1 MTQIFFMCNHLNVM
15 SRSKNGALT
24 FCNRTKLFQLIYN
37 NLCFELYEWE
47 LDALKEYIEQLDIP
61 YWEKQLKNWN
71 QQRKIPI
78 SVGKKHFIILMN
90 KEEVCEILSLLNF
103 EKQKVQLLSHDEID
117 YQFIEN

>member
-1 MTQIFFMCNHLNVM
+1 M
-15 SRSKNGALT
+15 LT

-47 LDALKEYIEQLDIP
+47 LEALKEYIEQLDIP
-61 YWEKQLKNWN
+61 YWEKHLKHWS

-78 SVGKKHFIILMN
+78 SVGKKHFIILVN
-90 KEEVCEILSLLNF
+90 KEEVTELLSLLRF
-103 EKQKVQLLSHDEID
+103 EKQKVKLLSHEEID

>member
-1 MTQIFFMCNHLNVM
+1 MTQIVFMCRYLNVM
-15 SRSKNGALT
+15 NRSKNGVLT
-24 FCNRTKLFQLIYN
+24 FCNHTKLFQLIYN

-47 LDALKEYIEQLDIP
+47 LEALKEYINQLDIP

-78 SVGKKHFIILMN
+78 SVGKKHFIILVN
-90 KEEVCEILSLLNF
+90 KEEVDELLSLLRLEEQNV
-103 EKQKVQLLSHDEID
+103 KLLSHDEID

>member
-1 MTQIFFMCNHLNVM
+1 MAQFYFMCSYLNVM
-15 SRSKNGALT
+15 SRSKNGVLT

-47 LDALKEYIEQLDIP
+47 LDALKKYIEQLDIP

-90 KEEVCEILSLLNF
+90 KEEICEILSLLNF
-103 EKQKVQLLSHDEID
+103 EKQKVPLLSHDEID

>member
-1 MTQIFFMCNHLNVM
+1 MCRFLNVM
-15 SRSKNGALT
+15 SRSKNGVLT

-47 LDALKEYIEQLDIP
+47 LEALKDYIENLDIP
-61 YWEKQLKNWN
+61 YWENQLKNWS

-78 SVGKKHFIILMN
+78 FVGKKHFIILVN
-90 KEEVCEILSLLNF
+90 KEEVSEILSLLKF
-103 EKQKVQLLSHDEID
+103 EKQRVKLLSRDDID

>member
-1 MTQIFFMCNHLNVM
+1 MTQFLCMCNYFNIM
-15 SRSKNGALT
+15 NRSKNGVLT
-24 FCNRTKLFQLIYN
+24 FCNRSKLFQLTYN

-47 LDALKEYIEQLDIP
+47 LEALKEYIEQLDIS

-78 SVGKKHFIILMN
+78 SVGKKHFIILAN
-90 KEEVCEILSLLNF
+90 KEEVDELLSLLRL
-103 EKQKVQLLSHDEID
+103 EKQKVKLLSYQEID